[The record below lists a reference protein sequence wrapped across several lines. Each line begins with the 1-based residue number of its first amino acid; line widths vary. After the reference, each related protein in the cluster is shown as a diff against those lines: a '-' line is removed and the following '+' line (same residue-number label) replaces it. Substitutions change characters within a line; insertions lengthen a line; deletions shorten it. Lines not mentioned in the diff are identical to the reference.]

1 MKIVFLAF
9 LVFGTASPNA
19 NAALNIVRS
28 NKARCFALATL
39 RLLKHRLQE
48 QVIYS
53 QQTRSPN
60 FYDGSRWTPVN
71 DPSAAPVPLYGRR
84 L

>member
-48 QVIYS
+48 
-53 QQTRSPN
+53 
-60 FYDGSRWTPVN
+60 
-71 DPSAAPVPLYGRR
+71 
-84 L
+84 